1 MTPSPMDFWSVVD
14 KGGTV
19 GVLIV
24 IIVAF
29 ARRWIVPSYVADDL
43 QKQLDR
49 MREERN
55 EWQAIA
61 TRGLTM
67 IERLA
72 DGLPSVRKI
81 RGAP

>member
-1 MTPSPMDFWSVVD
+1 MNPNDIWSIVD

-24 IIVAF
+24 IIIAF
-29 ARRWIVPSYVADDL
+29 VRRWIVPNYVADDL
-43 QKQLDR
+43 KAQLDR
-49 MREERN
+49 MRQERD

-67 IERLA
+67 VEQLA
-72 DGLPSVRKI
+72 ASMPNLRKVR
-81 RGAP
+81 GGQP